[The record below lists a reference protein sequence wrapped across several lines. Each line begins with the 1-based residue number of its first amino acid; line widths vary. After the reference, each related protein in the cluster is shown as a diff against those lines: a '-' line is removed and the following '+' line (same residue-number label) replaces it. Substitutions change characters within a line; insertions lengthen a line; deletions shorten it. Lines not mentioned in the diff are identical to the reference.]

1 MRGVVAGRRRVPGE
15 RTRRAQRTRRQCRQH
30 DDCCFDP
37 YQPFFLSPFHPG
49 PATLGVRTPFRQW
62 LNSPI
67 PAHIAEGCPDWRHA
81 PRSLRD
87 TGSKPAHAAAPM
99 ASSARPPSSW
109 YPSSRHLTLLQ
120 GSVQGNSNGKDR
132 PGSRRHSLAIP
143 AHRRPRT
150 MPGAALARRGG
161 YLQSR
166 VRLVFCRLPQH
177 LDLGPAEGSVW
188 NSGDVGA
195 ERFRSLA

>member
-30 DDCCFDP
+30 DNCCFDP
-37 YQPFFLSPFHPG
+37 YQPFFLSPFHSG

-62 LNSPI
+62 LNFPI
-67 PAHIAEGCPDWRHA
+67 PARIAEGGPDWRHA

-120 GSVQGNSNGKDR
+120 GSVPGNSNGKDR

-143 AHRRPRT
+143 AIAGPRT
-150 MPGAALARRGG
+150 MPGRPWRGG
-161 YLQSR
+161 EAICNLEFDWSSADSR
-166 VRLVFCRLPQH
+166 STSTS
-177 LDLGPAEGSVW
+177 GSPKV
-188 NSGDVGA
+188 A
-195 ERFRSLA
+195 FATLEM

>member
-1 MRGVVAGRRRVPGE
+1 
-15 RTRRAQRTRRQCRQH
+15 
-30 DDCCFDP
+30 
-37 YQPFFLSPFHPG
+37 
-49 PATLGVRTPFRQW
+49 
-62 LNSPI
+62 
-67 PAHIAEGCPDWRHA
+67 
-81 PRSLRD
+81 
-87 TGSKPAHAAAPM
+87 M

-120 GSVQGNSNGKDR
+120 GSVPGNSNRKDR

-143 AHRRPRT
+143 AHRRPQDHART
-150 MPGAALARRGG
+150 ALARRGG

-177 LDLGPAEGSVW
+177 LDLGLEGSVC

>member
-30 DDCCFDP
+30 DNCCFDP

-62 LNSPI
+62 LNFPI
-67 PAHIAEGCPDWRHA
+67 PARIAEAGPDWRHA

-87 TGSKPAHAAAPM
+87 TGSRPAHAAAPM

-120 GSVQGNSNGKDR
+120 GSVLGNSSGKDC
-132 PGSRRHSLAIP
+132 PGSRRQQPGH
-143 AHRRPRT
+143 PRASSFWRSGPFRGYDESAVRVT
-150 MPGAALARRGG
+150 PTAWALGVGA
-161 YLQSR
+161 R
-166 VRLVFCRLPQH
+166 VRT
-177 LDLGPAEGSVW
+177 PAQ
-188 NSGDVGA
+188 
-195 ERFRSLA
+195 RSLC